1 MRMCPNHPS
10 APSATCGYRQP
21 QFSSVAVSLVTFFLL
36 AASAQAAVLNVP
48 RQYPTIEAAISASQ
62 DGDVIEIAAGTYA
75 PSATLSTGGKAI
87 TIRGAVGA
95 DGSPLTEVDGQNVR
109 RVIQCDTNEGANTR
123 FENLVI
129 TRGTASNGG
138 GMYLS
143 YSSPTVTNCSFESNS
158 ATSTSSS
165 SGANGGGMYLSNSSP
180 TLTNCSFESNSATG
194 TDYGSGGGGM
204 YSSGG
209 SPTLTNCSFES
220 NSATIS
226 GGGMYSVGSPT
237 LTNCSFESNSATNSG
252 GGMYVYFNSSP
263 TLTNCLFESNS
274 ATGPAFNSA
283 TGENGGGGMY
293 SVGSPTL
300 TNCSFEA
307 NSATNSGGG
316 MYSGG
321 SPTLT
326 NCSFEANSANNGGG
340 MSLYSYTPRLTNC
353 WFQSNSATTSG
364 GGMYSLNASNP
375 TLTNSVLC
383 GNMAPTSPQIYGAW
397 TDGNGNCINDF
408 CIECDADGDGVQND
422 VDNCPNNP
430 NADQADCDGDGI
442 GDVCETDCDSDKDGV
457 PDNCERAYGDFDLS
471 GYIDGIDFSYI
482 IGHWGPTTTWTDG
495 DFNHDGQISGHD
507 LCVILFRWGPVP

>member
-1 MRMCPNHPS
+1 
-10 APSATCGYRQP
+10 
-21 QFSSVAVSLVTFFLL
+21 
-36 AASAQAAVLNVP
+36 
-48 RQYPTIEAAISASQ
+48 
-62 DGDVIEIAAGTYA
+62 
-75 PSATLSTGGKAI
+75 
-87 TIRGAVGA
+87 
-95 DGSPLTEVDGQNVR
+95 
-109 RVIQCDTNEGANTR
+109 
-123 FENLVI
+123 
-129 TRGTASNGG
+129 
-138 GMYLS
+138 
-143 YSSPTVTNCSFESNS
+143 
-158 ATSTSSS
+158 
-165 SGANGGGMYLSNSSP
+165 
-180 TLTNCSFESNSATG
+180 
-194 TDYGSGGGGM
+194 
-204 YSSGG
+204 
-209 SPTLTNCSFES
+209 
-220 NSATIS
+220 
-226 GGGMYSVGSPT
+226 
-237 LTNCSFESNSATNSG
+237 
-252 GGMYVYFNSSP
+252 
-263 TLTNCLFESNS
+263 
-274 ATGPAFNSA
+274 
-283 TGENGGGGMY
+283 
-293 SVGSPTL
+293 
-300 TNCSFEA
+300 
-307 NSATNSGGG
+307 
-316 MYSGG
+316 
-321 SPTLT
+321 
-326 NCSFEANSANNGGG
+326 

>member
-95 DGSPLTEVDGQNVR
+95 DGSPLTVVDGQNAR

-158 ATSTSSS
+158 ATSTY
-165 SGANGGGMYLSNSSP
+165 GRGGGMYLFNS
-180 TLTNCSFESNSATG
+180 
-194 TDYGSGGGGM
+194 
-204 YSSGG
+204 

-226 GGGMYSVGSPT
+226 GGGMYS
-237 LTNCSFESNSATNSG
+237 
-252 GGMYVYFNSSP
+252 
-263 TLTNCLFESNS
+263 
-274 ATGPAFNSA
+274 
-283 TGENGGGGMY
+283 
-293 SVGSPTL
+293 
-300 TNCSFEA
+300 
-307 NSATNSGGG
+307 
-316 MYSGG
+316 
-321 SPTLT
+321 
-326 NCSFEANSANNGGG
+326 
-340 MSLYSYTPRLTNC
+340 
-353 WFQSNSATTSG
+353 
-364 GGMYSLNASNP
+364 LNASTSNP

-457 PDNCERAYGDFDLS
+457 PDSCERAYGDFDLS

-507 LCVILFRWGPVP
+507 LFVILFRWGPVP

>member
-138 GMYLS
+138 GMYLF
-143 YSSPTVTNCSFESNS
+143 YSN
-158 ATSTSSS
+158 
-165 SGANGGGMYLSNSSP
+165 P